1 MILLGIESSCDET
14 AAAVVADGRLVLSN
28 VVASQTELHRKYGGV
43 VPEIASRAHI
53 EAIVPVIDQALAD
66 AGVDLDAIDAIAV
79 CNRPGLVGALLIGV
93 SAAKAIAWARNKP
106 LVAVDH
112 VRAHIYAYSL
122 RDKAAAGPVGNSRET
137 DEQVFPCVVLVAS
150 GGHTLILHAASPTKC
165 TILGST
171 TDDAAGEAFDKAA
184 KVLGLGYPGG
194 PVIDRIAREGDPTA
208 VDFPRSY
215 LKPGSLDFSFSGLKT
230 AVLYYWKGQNGRGR
244 EPSERV
250 PLPDVVA
257 SLQEAIVDVLV
268 DKTMFAAERTRA
280 ARVMLGGGVAC
291 NSRLRAK
298 MQQAADKLGV
308 RLLLP
313 PPKYCTD
320 NAAMVAGLGYHLA
333 RAGRFA
339 ALDLEAKPGL
349 IR

>member
-1 MILLGIESSCDET
+1 MKVLGIESSCDET
-14 AAAVVADGRLVLSN
+14 AAAVVIDGREVLSN

-53 EAIVPVIDQALAD
+53 EAIIPVLDEALAS
-66 AGVDLDAIDAIAV
+66 AGVTLDDIDVVAV
-79 CNRPGLVGALLIGV
+79 SNRPGLVGALLIGV
-93 SAAKAIAWARNKP
+93 SAAKALAWAKRKP

-112 VRAHIYAYSL
+112 VRAHIYACSIRAEGDAPL
-122 RDKAAAGPVGNSRET
+122 P
-137 DEQVFPCVVLVAS
+137 DEPVFPCVVLVAS
-150 GGHTLILHAASPTKC
+150 GGHTLILHAATPTEC

-194 PVIDRIAREGDPTA
+194 PIIDRIAKEGNPAA

-215 LKPGSLDFSFSGLKT
+215 LKAGSLDFSFSGLKT
-230 AVLYYWKGQNGRGR
+230 AVLYYWKGQDARGR
-244 EPSERV
+244 PESERA
-250 PLPDVVA
+250 PLEDVVA

-268 DKTMFAAERTRA
+268 DKTILAAERTRA
-280 ARVMLGGGVAC
+280 SRVLLGGGVAC
-291 NSRLRAK
+291 NSRLRAR
-298 MQQAADKLGV
+298 MQAAAAERGI

-313 PPKYCTD
+313 LPKYCTD

-333 RAGRFA
+333 RANQYA
-339 ALDLEAKPGL
+339 PLDLEAKPGL